1 MYGKKNNP
9 HKKSLKETISIVLL
23 GAPDRSKDDDNYDMS
38 SEDYAKSMMDDE
50 QKTDMEEPE
59 EEATDEM
66 PEDLPIAEIMSTLG
80 NMDLSDSQMSMIEKH
95 LSMAKE
101 EMY

>member
-23 GAPDRSKDDDNYDMS
+23 GAPDRSKGDDNYDMS

-50 QKTDMEEPE
+50 QKMDMEEPE
-59 EEATDEM
+59 EATEDM
-66 PEDLPIAEIMSTLG
+66 PEDLPIAEIMMKLSDL
-80 NMDLSDSQMSMIEKH
+80 DLSDSQMSMIEKH

>member
-50 QKTDMEEPE
+50 QKMDMEEPE
-59 EEATDEM
+59 EEATEDM
-66 PEDLPIAEIMSTLG
+66 PEDLPIADIMMKLSD
-80 NMDLSDSQMSMIEKH
+80 MDLSDSQMSMIEKH
-95 LSMAKE
+95 LAMAKE